1 MTGIP
6 ARQVNAFLANPPE
19 NYRAILV
26 YGSDLGLV
34 SERAQYLAKKFLGPG
49 ADDFAIT
56 RLNSGDL
63 EADPGRISDEATSIG
78 LFGGRRAIRVRPER
92 EQIADQLDDLF
103 SRIGE
108 DILLVIEAGRL
119 APAAKLRKLF
129 EAGKL
134 CAALPCY
141 SDSADDLGQIIA
153 DHLKKSGLAID
164 ADASAAL
171 QAQLGGDRLAT
182 RSELDKLALYCL
194 GQDRIALK
202 DVDAVSS
209 ESALLNV
216 DDLCDLMGLG
226 RLDDTDLLLQRLLQS
241 GASPDQILAGLNRHL
256 LMLHEFRHAA
266 DAGSRIDDL
275 VARHRPP
282 IFFPRK
288 ASVIRQCRMW
298 GSKDLNRALE
308 IVGDT
313 ERQLRRGDGLGR
325 ETISG
330 TVLQICARAA
340 SMGQRR

>member
-1 MTGIP
+1 MTAIP
-6 ARQVNAFLANPPE
+6 ARQINAFMANPPE
-19 NYRAILV
+19 NFRAILV

-34 SERAQYLAKKFLGPG
+34 SERAQNLARKFVGPG
-49 ADDFAIT
+49 ADDLAIT
-56 RLNSGDL
+56 RLNAGDI

-78 LFGGRRAIRVRPER
+78 LFGDRRAIRIRPER

-108 DILLVIEAGRL
+108 DILLIVEAGRL
-119 APAAKLRKLF
+119 APAAKIRKLF

-141 SDSADDLGQIIA
+141 SDSASDLGRIIA
-153 DHLKKSGLAID
+153 DHLKKSDLVID

-194 GQDRIALK
+194 GRDRVTLK

-209 ESALLNV
+209 ESSLLNV

-226 RLDDTDLLLQRLLQS
+226 RLADTDLLLQRLLQS
-241 GASPDQILAGLNRHL
+241 GAPPDQILAGLNRHL
-256 LMLHEFRHAA
+256 LMLDEIRGAA
-266 DAGSRIDDL
+266 DAGTRVEDL
-275 VARHRPP
+275 VARQRPP
-282 IFFPRK
+282 IFFARK
-288 ASVIRQCRMW
+288 ASVIRQCRIW
-298 GSKDLNRALE
+298 GSRDLNRALE

-313 ERQLRRGDGLGR
+313 ERQIRQGDGLGR
-325 ETISG
+325 ETISS

-340 SMGQRR
+340 SMSRRH